1 MNRKTIP
8 FYFCKAKV
16 PLAIF
21 RLKNGKKY
29 VAVIDTGS
37 EVSMFDP
44 GLQDEGLNTLD
55 NGDET
60 SFVGVNGESG
70 TVSIVHVSDELDF
83 KTKDGEIISVPI
95 TGILYDMTDLTNVFQ
110 RKFNKDIVIS
120 AIIGSDFLKEYNAK
134 IDFKNKT
141 LTLDA

>member
-1 MNRKTIP
+1 MERKTIP
-8 FYFCKAKV
+8 FYFCKSKV
-16 PLAIF
+16 PLAVF
-21 RLKNGKKY
+21 RLRNGKKY

-44 GLQDEGLNTLD
+44 DLKDDGLDTIE

-95 TGILYDMTDLTNVFQ
+95 AGILYDMKELTSVFQ

-120 AIIGSDFLKEYNAK
+120 AILGSDFLKEYNAK

-141 LTLDA
+141 LTIDA